1 MSATSND
8 AQIVRQISRAR
19 QELLDLGLR
28 NPLLNYRTSK
38 ARGVEVAGGRSTDI
52 FDLLMRQGKALG
64 FLSVPEP
71 AAWKTLSLIEPKVD
85 KEVGRQLAPTKLK
98 EAEPPELTPYNQQPN
113 SENDEV
119 AATGSESTQSLNL
132 LTPYTEKVLQSRL
145 LKTYYDAK
153 NFIEE
158 RGANILFLALG
169 MLVWFENDATEQPH
183 LAPLILVPVDL
194 DRKNVRG
201 RFQIRYNG
209 DDLEPN
215 LSLDAKLKEFGAAL
229 PSFPTSDDFD
239 VSAYFDAIRKVIEQK
254 PGWFLAE
261 DEVVLGF
268 FSFGK
273 LLMYRDLDDDAW
285 SGAGALSTHPLITS
299 LLGEG
304 FRDQP
309 SPFTDETYVDTH
321 IDPGATHQVVD
332 ADSSQL
338 LAVLDVASG
347 RNLVIQG
354 PPGTGKSQTITN
366 LIADTLGRGQKVLFV
381 AEKMAALEVVKRRLD
396 DVGIGDACLE
406 LHSHNTHKKAVLA
419 ELKRVFELGRPLHRD
434 AHSQIQLY
442 RELRDRLNA
451 YSEAM
456 NSPLG
461 AARYTPHQAIGAAIQ
476 LSKWLDEVELP
487 PLPPE
492 NLSPD
497 SFRATLL
504 SWSRNDLLKN
514 RALAKNI
521 QTHLREM
528 GVPTQHLFCQSQL
541 RVLLP
546 ADKEEIRK
554 ILVRLH
560 DTLVKLVDATRLLAS
575 TMGVTVP
582 ANYQGTENLLDLA
595 GRLLDAPALKGVAI
609 RSRLWVE
616 ARDRIEGLL
625 QAGQQHQALRSRYE
639 DVLIPEAWEQD
650 LLETRQTLN
659 RLARQWWRVFSGE
672 YRRARHRLD
681 SLCKGP
687 GPRGADKQIEL
698 IDAVLEAT
706 RLRQNLL
713 ELEAVGRELFG
724 AHWQGERSDW
734 SQLGTII
741 HWVASLYASIAEGTI
756 PPALINYVE
765 VGIDRDKLQYLTQEA
780 WSLLDNGKHYYRL
793 ATQRL
798 DCHKEMLSPISPD
811 SEWSTHASLVSSML
825 DNLDTLSQQIAFNH
839 HASELT
845 NAGLDWLLQIARH
858 WPQAGTHLEA
868 LLLHAYFDALIRQ
881 AYEERAPIRYFDGG
895 KHELDISQFRD
906 LDRTLLKRNR
916 IKLAFQ
922 HWENLPS
929 STGGGQLGVLKRE
942 FEKKARHLPIRQ
954 LMTRAGR
961 AIQAIK
967 PVFMMSPLSIAS
979 YLPPGSV
986 SFDLVVFDEASQV
999 KPVDA
1004 LGAIARGKQLV
1015 VVGDSKQLPPTRFF
1029 DVMIGDGDDDGDEE
1043 VESVTADLESILGL
1057 IVSQGALQ
1065 RMLRW
1070 HYRSRHESLIAVSNH
1085 EFYNDKLVIFPSPH
1099 SERDQLGLIF
1109 RYLPDTVYDRGKT
1122 RTNPLEAKAVA
1133 EAVLEHAR
1141 RRPDLTLGVAA
1152 FSSAQTQAILD
1163 HLELLRRRDP
1173 TCEDF
1178 FNQHPHEPFFVKNLE
1193 SVQGDER
1200 DVIFISIGYGK
1211 TAEGYV
1217 AHNFGPLNGEGGE
1230 RRLNVLITR
1239 ARLRCEVF
1247 TNLRHDDID
1256 LTRTQS
1262 RGVAALKTF
1271 LKYAETGVLD
1281 VPRPTGGEADSPFE
1295 EAVRQAIESHGYQL
1309 HPQVGSGGF
1318 FIDLAVVDP
1327 EQPGR
1332 YLLGIECDGATYHRS
1347 RSARD
1352 RDRLRQQ
1359 VLEGLGWRIHRI
1371 WSTDWFTYPDRE
1383 LRKVLAA
1390 IEQAKAAKN
1399 TSAAVTETKPEPSGK
1414 AIDIPV
1420 QRAESN
1426 EVSASIPSVL
1436 DYRLANFSLSLENDE
1451 LQQIPIAKRVEWVK
1465 EVVEYESP
1473 VHREEVARR
1482 IVEAAGIKRL
1492 GNRIQ
1497 GAIDQ
1502 AIETAVRNGQIC
1514 RRSQWL
1520 WSPHMTTAGVRSRAK
1535 LPANMRKL
1543 DRIAPEEIEQ
1553 AILLVARES
1562 YGIERDVLPVAVC
1575 EKLGFGRITEEMRNT
1590 VLAILQEAI
1599 NNGIIKETADHI
1611 AAA

>member
-1 MSATSND
+1 
-8 AQIVRQISRAR
+8 
-19 QELLDLGLR
+19 
-28 NPLLNYRTSK
+28 
-38 ARGVEVAGGRSTDI
+38 
-52 FDLLMRQGKALG
+52 MRQGKALG
-64 FLSVPEP
+64 FLGVPEP
-71 AAWKTLSLIEPKVD
+71 AGWKTLSLIEPEVD
-85 KEVGRQLAPTKLK
+85 EEGGRQLALS
-98 EAEPPELTPYNQQPN
+98 EFEGAEPQEVPAYGQQANP
-113 SENDEV
+113 ENDE
-119 AATGSESTQSLNL
+119 AARPESGNIRSSNL

-145 LKTYYDAK
+145 LKTYYDAR
-153 NFIEE
+153 NFIGE
-158 RGANILFLALG
+158 RGVNVLFLALG
-169 MLVWFENDATEQPH
+169 ALTWFENESNEQPRR
-183 LAPLILVPVDL
+183 APLILVPVDL
-194 DRKNVRG
+194 DRKNIRG
-201 RFQIRYNG
+201 RFQIRYND

-215 LSLDAKLKEFGAAL
+215 LSLAGKLKDFGIVL
-229 PSFPTSDDFD
+229 PPFPASDDFD
-239 VSAYFDAIRKVIEQK
+239 VSAYFDAIRKVVEQK
-254 PGWFLAE
+254 PGWSLAE
-261 DEVVLGF
+261 DEIVLGF

-285 SGAGALSTHPLITS
+285 SGTGALSAHPLITS

-309 SPFTDETYVDTH
+309 SPFTDETYVDKH

-366 LIADTLGRGQKVLFV
+366 LIADALGRGQKVLFV

-406 LHSHNTHKKAVLA
+406 LHSHNTQKKAVLL
-419 ELKRVFELGRPLHRD
+419 ELKRVVELGRPLHRD

-456 NSPLG
+456 NSTLG

-476 LSKWLDEVELP
+476 LRKWLVEMELP

-514 RALAKNI
+514 RVLAKNI

-528 GVPTQHLFCQSQL
+528 GVPAKHLFCQSQL
-541 RVLLP
+541 QVLLP

-554 ILVRLH
+554 MLARLH
-560 DTLVKLVDATRLLAS
+560 GTLVKLVDTTRLLAS

-582 ANYQGTENLLDLA
+582 INYRGTEYLLDLA
-595 GRLLDAPALKGVAI
+595 GRLLDAPVLKGVAI

-625 QAGQQHQALRSRYE
+625 QAGQQHQTLRSRYE
-639 DVLIPEAWEQD
+639 DVLIPEAWGQD
-650 LLETRQTLN
+650 LLETRQILN

-681 SLCKGP
+681 SLCKGH

-698 IDAVLEAT
+698 VDAVLEAT

-713 ELEAVGRELFG
+713 ELETVGRELFG
-724 AHWQGERSDW
+724 ASWQGERSDW

-741 HWVASLYASIAEGTI
+741 HWVAGLYADIAEGTI

-765 VGIDRDKLQYLTQEA
+765 AGIDRDKLQSLVQEVR
-780 WSLLDNGKHYYRL
+780 SLLDNGKHYYQL
-793 ATQRL
+793 AVQRL
-798 DCHKEMLSPISPD
+798 DCHNKMLSPISPD

-845 NAGLDWLLQIARH
+845 NAGLDWLLQITRH

-881 AYEERAPIRYFDGG
+881 AYAERAPIRYFDGG
-895 KHELDISQFRD
+895 KHESDISQFRD

-1029 DVMIGDGDDDGDEE
+1029 DAIIGDGDEDEE

-1085 EFYNDKLVIFPSPH
+1085 EFYNDKLVVFPSPH
-1099 SERDQLGLIF
+1099 PERDQLGLVF

-1163 HLELLRRRDP
+1163 HLEWSRRRDS

-1193 SVQGDER
+1193 SIQGDER

-1256 LTRTQS
+1256 LARTQS
-1262 RGVAALKTF
+1262 RGVAALKAF

-1295 EAVRQAIESHGYQL
+1295 EAVRKAIESHGYQL

-1332 YLLGIECDGATYHRS
+1332 YLLGIECDGATYHSS

-1359 VLEGLGWRIHRI
+1359 VLESLGWRIHRI
-1371 WSTDWFTYPDRE
+1371 WSTDWFTYPDHE

-1399 TSAAVTETKPEPSGK
+1399 VLAPVIETKPERSGK
-1414 AIDIPV
+1414 VTDIPV
-1420 QRAESN
+1420 QRTASD
-1426 EVSASIPSVL
+1426 EVSMSTPSVP
-1436 DYRLANFSLSLENDE
+1436 DYRLASLSLSLGGEE
-1451 LQQIPIAKRVEWVK
+1451 LQRVPMAKRLEWVK
-1465 EVVEYESP
+1465 EVVECESP
-1473 VHREEVARR
+1473 VHREDVARR
-1482 IVEAAGIKRL
+1482 ILEAAGIKRL

-1497 GAIDQ
+1497 NAIDQ

-1520 WSPHMTTAGVRSRAK
+1520 WSPHMTTVGVRSRAK
-1535 LPANMRKL
+1535 LPANLRRL
-1543 DRIAPEEIEQ
+1543 DKVAPEEIEQ

-1562 YGIERDVLPVAVC
+1562 YGIERDVLPAAVC

-1590 VLAILQEAI
+1590 VLAVLQEAI
-1599 NNGIIKETADHI
+1599 NNGIIKETAGHI
-1611 AAA
+1611 TVT